1 MFVLIRPRPAI
12 SFLIETGTLL
22 HFPDTSHGLRTLY
35 FLCPVW
41 LSECLER
48 IMHLKSSRSLA
59 RNGVIRTEDLRVSW
73 DLVSPG
79 FAASVRHHGRL
90 PVWTCAKQM
99 LLVGTGFTDQTEEQY
114 FQFLAKFEIA
124 LPVANNRSVTGTVT
138 YSYQPIGNV
147 TLCTMQCFPSHC
159 RLLF

>member
-1 MFVLIRPRPAI
+1 MKILFESVCFRVFVISTRPPSAI

-73 DLVSPG
+73 GLVSLD
-79 FAASVRHHGRL
+79 RHACL
-90 PVWTCAKQM
+90 SAIM
-99 LLVGTGFTDQTEEQY
+99 AD
-114 FQFLAKFEIA
+114 FL
-124 LPVANNRSVTGTVT
+124 
-138 YSYQPIGNV
+138 
-147 TLCTMQCFPSHC
+147 C
-159 RLLF
+159 